1 MGVSGSTADL
11 GGTGVAEL
19 HGAGAE
25 NGGWRL
31 RVAEKE
37 ANVASMMSASTA
49 GLAGRHVEFGRRTSP
64 ASTVDSEFGRAYST
78 ASSRLSDFQ
87 QGFPVFEKSAGADAD
102 HSEMESRR
110 RRIAER
116 RARLRERYGKTP
128 SEHGLG
134 FCGTDC
140 IACKTASESFGQT
153 AAASTSQMNSRPAVT
168 EADLMHSKSESTAD
182 SAKPAPTADFDS
194 ERSYRTP
201 ASPLFDLER
210 FASVPGFRDFKKS
223 AGADADH
230 GGMESRRRRIAER
243 RARLRERYGKTPS
256 EHGLGF
262 CSSDC
267 IACKTA
273 SESLGQPTAASTTKL
288 TFRPAVTEAGV
299 DRSIPESTADSAMPA
314 CERSY
319 RTPASPLFDL
329 ERLAS
334 SVYV

>member
-128 SEHGLG
+128 SEH
-134 FCGTDC
+134 
-140 IACKTASESFGQT
+140 A
-153 AAASTSQMNSRPAVT
+153 M
-168 EADLMHSKSESTAD
+168 
-182 SAKPAPTADFDS
+182 
-194 ERSYRTP
+194 
-201 ASPLFDLER
+201 
-210 FASVPGFRDFKKS
+210 
-223 AGADADH
+223 
-230 GGMESRRRRIAER
+230 
-243 RARLRERYGKTPS
+243 
-256 EHGLGF
+256 GF

-267 IACKTA
+267 IACKMA
-273 SESLGQPTAASTTKL
+273 AESLGQTAAGPTTRRS
-288 TFRPAVTEAGV
+288 FRPAVIEADV
-299 DRSIPESTADSAMPA
+299 MHSTSESTADVSKSASTA
-314 CERSY
+314 DFHCELSH
-319 RTPASPLFDL
+319 RTPSSPLLDL
-329 ERLAS
+329 ERLALA
-334 SVYV
+334 VYI